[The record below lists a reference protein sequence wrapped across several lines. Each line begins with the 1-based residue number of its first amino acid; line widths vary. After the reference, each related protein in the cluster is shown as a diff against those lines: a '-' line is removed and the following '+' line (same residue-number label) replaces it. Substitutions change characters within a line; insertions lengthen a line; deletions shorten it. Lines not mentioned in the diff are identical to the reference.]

1 MIRRRELATLGAA
14 LAPLPLHAQG
24 YPARAI
30 RMIVG
35 FPAGDAVDVTARILA
50 DALQKPLGQRVVV
63 ENVSGANGVIALD
76 RLTQAEPDGYTLSFI
91 SVATLVALHF
101 QNRPLDARRMFT
113 PVACVNESA
122 LVLVVNPKLVPVTS
136 FTELLGYLR
145 AHPGTSYTGAAGIGS
160 QGQLF
165 MESLAHRLGLT
176 IDFVPNSDAAA
187 AMSSV
192 VGGRIGVMIAD
203 MTTAPPQVAAGAI
216 VPLVVS
222 AGDRVASFP
231 DVPSIAE
238 VGLGGYATRALG
250 GIIAPPRLPTDLNLR
265 LTRAI
270 EAVLDEPAV
279 QQRLHATG
287 YEARY
292 LGPVAFL
299 ERLVAAHRH
308 WGEVIAQTGIRAPS

>member
-63 ENVSGANGVIALD
+63 ENVSGASGVIALD

-122 LVLVVNPKLVPVTS
+122 LVLVVNPKLVP
-136 FTELLGYLR
+136 GW
-145 AHPGTSYTGAAGIGS
+145 
-160 QGQLF
+160 
-165 MESLAHRLGLT
+165 
-176 IDFVPNSDAAA
+176 
-187 AMSSV
+187 
-192 VGGRIGVMIAD
+192 
-203 MTTAPPQVAAGAI
+203 
-216 VPLVVS
+216 
-222 AGDRVASFP
+222 
-231 DVPSIAE
+231 
-238 VGLGGYATRALG
+238 
-250 GIIAPPRLPTDLNLR
+250 
-265 LTRAI
+265 
-270 EAVLDEPAV
+270 
-279 QQRLHATG
+279 
-287 YEARY
+287 AR
-292 LGPVAFL
+292 
-299 ERLVAAHRH
+299 R
-308 WGEVIAQTGIRAPS
+308 